1 MGGVGHQRIP
11 PPGWVPIGCTPRVH
25 ALELRAHTAGNATA
39 PERAAS
45 RLAVSVLGLSRA
57 LWLDQWGYPQ
67 SRAGIAG
74 VVAQLFPPVGVG
86 LPSCV
91 WRRLGFLAVKS
102 LLSGSRCRGVLGD
115 LWRRGLRV
123 FSFL

>member
-11 PPGWVPIGCTPRVH
+11 PLGRVPIDCTLHWVH
-25 ALELRAHTAGNATA
+25 ALELRVCTARNAAA

-45 RLAVSVLGLSRA
+45 QLAVRVLGLSRA
-57 LWLDQWGYPQ
+57 FWLGQWGYLQ

-91 WRRLGFLAVKS
+91 WLRLGFLVFES
-102 LLSGSRCRGVLGD
+102 LFSGSRC
-115 LWRRGLRV
+115 
-123 FSFL
+123 